1 MVGQL
6 GQQDFSFRQAQADAA
21 REAER
26 MRQFE
31 PIDRLARLGQGITGL
46 TPGGGTV
53 TTTTGVPAAAP
64 SPIGSALTA
73 GIGAFGLGKLF
84 GFSKGGRVGFQDGTP
99 SASINEGTTK
109 ELMANM
115 DIIAL
120 EFMQKFGYD
129 IMLATP
135 DVRENFI
142 QEWKDKNFYNKS
154 EAPTEKKIMAARGGR
169 VGFSS
174 GTPSASIIE
183 IMSLIESL
191 PFDQRLRALQMLPP
205 SVRAEVEE
213 RLGMAKGGRA

>member
-53 TTTTGVPAAAP
+53 TTTSGVPAAAP

-84 GFSKGGRVGFQDGTP
+84 G
-99 SASINEGTTK
+99 
-109 ELMANM
+109 L
-115 DIIAL
+115 
-120 EFMQKFGYD
+120 
-129 IMLATP
+129 
-135 DVRENFI
+135 
-142 QEWKDKNFYNKS
+142 
-154 EAPTEKKIMAARGGR
+154 
-169 VGFSS
+169 
-174 GTPSASIIE
+174 
-183 IMSLIESL
+183 
-191 PFDQRLRALQMLPP
+191 
-205 SVRAEVEE
+205 
-213 RLGMAKGGRA
+213 

>member
-84 GFSKGGRVGFQDGTP
+84 GFSEGGRVGFQDGTP
-99 SASINEGTTK
+99 KRMMRGMELDNPELLELYDEYIRDGGTAS
-109 ELMANM
+109 
-115 DIIAL
+115 L
-120 EFMQKFGYD
+120 EVFAEKY
-129 IMLATP
+129 
-135 DVRENFI
+135 
-142 QEWKDKNFYNKS
+142 
-154 EAPTEKKIMAARGGR
+154 APPYRR
-169 VGFSS
+169 N
-174 GTPSASIIE
+174 
-183 IMSLIESL
+183 
-191 PFDQRLRALQMLPP
+191 
-205 SVRAEVEE
+205 
-213 RLGMAKGGRA
+213 